1 MNIAILGTGIV
12 GNAIGTKL
20 IQLGHSVRTCS
31 RTVMNEKASAWVKAN
46 AKVLEILQTWF
57 GWKSVIDLVEDSLR
71 RHFEMLLP
79 MWIRLYGKFQSPN
92 FNFRVVR

>member
-71 RHFEMLLP
+71 RHYQCPRYRNALADVDSLVWKISITEF
-79 MWIRLYGKFQSPN
+79 
-92 FNFRVVR
+92 